1 MSSRLRFLF
10 SLAAAIAAASL
21 LAAAL
26 RRRAPPSGLAARLV
40 PAPMAAA
47 AARNRSFVLWL
58 HGLGDSGPANEPIR
72 NFFSAPEFRLTKW
85 AFPSAPNSPVS
96 CNHGAVMPSWFD
108 IHELPMSSGSPQ
120 DDSGV
125 LKAVENVHAM
135 IDKEVADGIPPE
147 NIFVCGFSQGGR
159 TSALHCALTLAS
171 VLLYP
176 KTLGGGAVFSGWL
189 PFGSSVTE
197 RISPEARKAYPGLGH
212 SISKE
217 ELYSLESWIKNH
229 LKASQ
234 EKEN

>member
-96 CNHGAVMPSWFD
+96 CNRTPRCPPAPSRLLCF
-108 IHELPMSSGSPQ
+108 
-120 DDSGV
+120 
-125 LKAVENVHAM
+125 
-135 IDKEVADGIPPE
+135 
-147 NIFVCGFSQGGR
+147 GF
-159 TSALHCALTLAS
+159 A
-171 VLLYP
+171 P
-176 KTLGGGAVFSGWL
+176 D
-189 PFGSSVTE
+189 SVT
-197 RISPEARKAYPGLGH
+197 RFS
-212 SISKE
+212 S
-217 ELYSLESWIKNH
+217 SLQMA
-229 LKASQ
+229 L
-234 EKEN
+234 